1 MTEVDKNNNSQTV
14 PTLCRLCIA
23 HCGVL
28 ANVENDNGRRKLI
41 KVTGDP
47 DNPLFKGYTCP
58 KGRALPE
65 MHNHEGRLLHSLKKQ
80 DDGSFATIKS
90 EQAAIEAAEKIQSL
104 VDKYGPRS
112 VAIYVG
118 TPNVVTQP
126 LPELAMPF
134 YVPLVHQCFLPLIQS
149 VSYTHLRAHET

>member
-1 MTEVDKNNNSQTV
+1 MTEADNNSQTV

-65 MHNHEGRLLHSLKKQ
+65 MHNHKGRLLHSLKKQ
-80 DDGSFATIKS
+80 GDGSFETIES
-90 EQAAIEAAEKIQSL
+90 EQAAIEAAEKIQFL

-118 TPNVVTQP
+118 TPNVGYPAAAGTGN
-126 LPELAMPF
+126 AF
-134 YVPLVHQCFLPLIQS
+134 
-149 VSYTHLRAHET
+149 LRAIGSRMFFTSNTCLLYTSPSPRD